1 MTKIFCAVSTSIPA
15 SYSNEAS
22 LCRKMGF
29 LFFQNQ
35 IDKNEQTN
43 YNHINLLGRLVI
55 NKKGDHEN
63 ARETF
68 GKGEHAHVL

>member
-1 MTKIFCAVSTSIPA
+1 MPKDGIP
-15 SYSNEAS
+15 
-22 LCRKMGF
+22 
-29 LFFQNQ
+29 FFQNQ

-43 YNHINLLGRLVI
+43 YNHINPLGRLVI

-68 GKGEHAHVL
+68 GKGEHAHVCRCACFATRVFAMFSRNRLMG

>member
-1 MTKIFCAVSTSIPA
+1 MPKDGIP
-15 SYSNEAS
+15 
-22 LCRKMGF
+22 
-29 LFFQNQ
+29 FFQNQ

-43 YNHINLLGRLVI
+43 YNHINLLVRLVI
-55 NKKGDHEN
+55 NKKRDHEN